1 MTARTGDV
9 LVLRAL
15 GLGDAL
21 TGIAA
26 LRGIRRAWPDRR
38 TVLACRTELGD
49 WLRGLGLVDAVLPA
63 RGLEPLDGA
72 PTGAVAVNLHG
83 RGPQSHRLLQS
94 LEPARLVAFRNAEA
108 DHPDGPAWRADEH
121 EVLRWCRLV
130 SEAGGAC
137 GPEDLR
143 LPSPAERSDLVVVHP
158 GAASA
163 SRRWPAERWKEVVA
177 ALAGR
182 GLDVAVTGSQPEAA
196 LCAQVAAAAT
206 GLRNLCGQLDFTAL
220 AELVGTAR
228 LLLCGDTGVAHLATA
243 YATPSVLL
251 FGPTSPALWGPVI
264 DPELHVVLWH
274 GDSGAAYAG
283 DPHADVVDP
292 LLARIEVDEV
302 LDTAVALLRRSARSP
317 ARSAEVR

>member
-1 MTARTGDV
+1 MTASTGDV

-26 LRGIRRAWPDRR
+26 FRGVRRAWPDRR
-38 TVLACRTELGD
+38 VVLAAPAALGQWLCRLGVVD
-49 WLRGLGLVDAVLPA
+49 EVVPTPGLVRVDYP
-63 RGLEPLDGA
+63 GA
-72 PTGAVAVNLHG
+72 GHIAVNVHG
-83 RGPQSHRLLQS
+83 RGPQSHWLLAETRPS
-94 LEPARLVAFRNAEA
+94 RLVAFRCPEA
-108 DHPDGPAWRADEH
+108 GHEAGPVWRPDEH

-130 SEAGGAC
+130 SEAGGSC

-143 LPSPAERSDLVVVHP
+143 LPPPAQRSDLVVVHP

-163 SRRWPAERWKEVVA
+163 SRRWPVDRWVQVVS
-177 ALAGR
+177 ALAAG
-182 GLDVAVTGSQPEAA
+182 GLDLAVTGSAAEAE
-196 LCAQVAAAAT
+196 LCAKVSAASSTVRDLSDRLGVAE
-206 GLRNLCGQLDFTAL
+206 L
-220 AELVGTAR
+220 AELVGSAR

-283 DPHADVVDP
+283 DPHGDTIDP
-292 LLARIEVDEV
+292 LLARIGADEV
-302 LDTAVALLRRSARSP
+302 LTATWSLLRG
-317 ARSAEVR
+317 